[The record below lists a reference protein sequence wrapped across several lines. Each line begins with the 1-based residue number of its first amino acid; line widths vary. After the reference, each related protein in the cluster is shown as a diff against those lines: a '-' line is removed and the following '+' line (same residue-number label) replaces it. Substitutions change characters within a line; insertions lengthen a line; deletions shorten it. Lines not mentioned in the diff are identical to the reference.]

1 MASSNP
7 RYRAVYGLVVVPS
20 FVVAVLMA
28 ALYLVVM
35 PLVPM
40 VGHYYFS
47 QQAQTYA
54 TYQVPLLIHIGAGA
68 VALVLGPINLIG
80 ALRRTPGRR
89 HRTIG
94 KFYAVAVSVAAT
106 GAIFMSFHAYPGTI
120 ANGQIIVTSGFF
132 LLGVGWLVTLGLAVR
147 AIAVKHDIAAHRFW
161 IIANFS
167 LTFVAVVLRAET
179 AVILATGTFETLY
192 PFLPWTSGVPNLI
205 IAMVLARKLNRQ
217 RARRT
222 RRPRQPSLTNQN
234 P

>member
-1 MASSNP
+1 MASSTS

-35 PLVPM
+35 PLVPI

-68 VALVLGPINLIG
+68 VALVLGPINLIV

-94 KFYAVAVSVAAT
+94 KIYAVAVSVAAT

-120 ANGQIIVTSGFF
+120 TGGQIIVTSGFF
-132 LLGVGWLVTLGLAVR
+132 LLGVAWLVTLALAVR

-167 LTFVAVVLRAET
+167 LTFVAVVLRAEN
-179 AVILATGTFETLY
+179 AVLLATGTFETLY
-192 PFLPWTSGVPNLI
+192 PFLPWTSGIPNLV

-222 RRPRQPSLTNQN
+222 HRPRQPTLTNQN